1 MVGLIMITNRLR
13 ELRETKMQTDTEP
26 TRWTQE
32 RLAEQVG
39 VSRQT
44 IIAIEKGTYNP
55 SLDLAFKLA
64 RAFEVA
70 IEEIFTY
77 QGESREA

>member
-1 MVGLIMITNRLR
+1 MHVIINRLR
-13 ELRETKMQTDTEP
+13 ELRERRFQTAADSK
-26 TRWTQE
+26 RWTQE
-32 RLAEQVG
+32 GLAARVG

-55 SLDLAFKLA
+55 SLELAFKLA
-64 RAFEVA
+64 MVFDVK

-77 QGESREA
+77 WREENGS

>member
-1 MVGLIMITNRLR
+1 MITNRLR
-13 ELRETKMQTDTEP
+13 ALREHRFQTSADSKL
-26 TRWTQE
+26 WTQE
-32 RLAEQVG
+32 GLAARVG

-55 SLDLAFKLA
+55 SLELAFKLA
-64 RAFEVA
+64 AIFDVK

-77 QGESREA
+77 QGETSWDDREK

>member
-1 MVGLIMITNRLR
+1 MITNRLR
-13 ELRETKMQTDTEP
+13 ELREQQLRITSDSTQ
-26 TRWTQE
+26 WTQE
-32 RLAEQVG
+32 ELAVRVG

-55 SLDLAFKLA
+55 SLELAFKLA
-64 RAFEVA
+64 NLFDVK

-77 QGESREA
+77 MGEANG

>member
-1 MVGLIMITNRLR
+1 MITNKLR
-13 ELRETKMQTDTEP
+13 ELREQQMQNAP
-26 TRWTQE
+26 NPAIWTQE
-32 RLAEQVG
+32 GLAKRVG

-55 SLDLAFKLA
+55 SLELAFKLA
-64 RAFEVA
+64 HAFGVT

-77 QGESREA
+77 RGDKHEP

>member
-1 MVGLIMITNRLR
+1 MITNRLR
-13 ELRETKMQTDTEP
+13 ELREQQLRTTSDSTQ
-26 TRWTQE
+26 WTQE
-32 RLAEQVG
+32 GLAVRVG

-55 SLDLAFKLA
+55 SLELAFKLA
-64 RAFEVA
+64 NLFDVK

-77 QGESREA
+77 MGEVNG

>member
-1 MVGLIMITNRLR
+1 MITNRLR
-13 ELRETKMQTDTEP
+13 ELREQRLQTTP
-26 TRWTQE
+26 NSAAWTQE
-32 RLAEQVG
+32 GLATRVG

-55 SLDLAFKLA
+55 SLELAFKLSNV
-64 RAFEVA
+64 FGVK

-77 QGESREA
+77 QGEGHGTS